1 MIITRTPFRVSFVGG
16 GSDLPSF
23 SQKYGG
29 AVLSTTINKYMHVS
43 LHPYF
48 NRSMFSLKYSKNE
61 LVDSVH
67 TINHPIIKETLKHLD
82 IRSGIEVTT
91 TADIPSGTGLG
102 SSSAFTV
109 GLLNALYAYK
119 SRLVTKEQLARE
131 ACMIEIDK
139 VGSPIGKQ
147 DQYASSF
154 GGLNTITFEKDGT
167 VKVHPVV
174 ISSSTK
180 KALEDNLLLFY
191 TKSERD
197 ANDVLKEQSSLMEKD
212 KKTEVMRKMVDLVPE
227 LNDSLT
233 KGDLST
239 FGELLHKNWMLK
251 KSITSAISTLNIDKY
266 YELGM
271 NNGALGGK
279 LLGAGGGGF
288 LLFYCE
294 QHKQERLRKALS
306 DLSEMKFAF
315 DNYGTKLIYFTE
327 DSVEEEGFF
336 SK

>member
-23 SQKYGG
+23 YHKHGG

-43 LHPYF
+43 VHPYF

-61 LVDSVH
+61 LVDSVNS
-67 TINHPIIKETLKHLD
+67 INHPIIKETLNHLD
-82 IRSGIEVTT
+82 IKSGIEVTT

-119 SRLVTKEQLARE
+119 SRLVTKEHLARE
-131 ACMIEIDK
+131 ACMIEIEK

-154 GGLNTITFEKDGT
+154 GGLNAITFEKDGE
-167 VKVHPVV
+167 VKVNPVV

-180 KALEDNLLLFY
+180 KALEENLLLFY

-197 ANDVLKEQSSLMEKD
+197 ANHVLKEQKQVIESN
-212 KKTEVMRKMVDLVPE
+212 KKIDVLKSMVDLVPD
-227 LNDSLT
+227 LNDALT
-233 KGDLST
+233 RGDLST

-251 KSITSAISTLNIDKY
+251 KSIAPVISTSNIDRY
-266 YELGM
+266 YEIAM

-294 QHKQERLRKALS
+294 KHKQDKLRKALS

-336 SK
+336 GN